1 VESLDDLADE
11 IAGLERRVSDVIFDM
26 VRAQLRN
33 DDAENAKELERNL
46 SRVRRSLQK
55 AEHLLRR
62 SDNDDDDDDD

>member
-1 VESLDDLADE
+1 MESLDDLADE
-11 IAGLERRVSDVIFDM
+11 IAGLERRVADAIFDM

-62 SDNDDDDDDD
+62 SDDD

>member
-11 IAGLERRVSDVIFDM
+11 VASLERRVSDAIFDM
-26 VRAQLRN
+26 VRAQLRS

-46 SRVRRSLQK
+46 SKVRRSLQK

-62 SDNDDDDDDD
+62 SDADED

>member
-1 VESLDDLADE
+1 LDDLADE

-33 DDAENAKELERNL
+33 DDADNAKELERNL

-62 SDNDDDDDDD
+62 SDVDDD

>member
-11 IAGLERRVSDVIFDM
+11 VAALEKRVADAIFET
-26 VRAQLRN
+26 VRAQLRS
-33 DDAENAKELERNL
+33 DESEGAKELERQL

-62 SDNDDDDDDD
+62 SEGD